1 MIKRRSKSDAPVI
14 VPKLTHPA
22 DLQATA
28 PAIFNGVFSKSLP
41 VPSRMPQME
50 LALAAASV
58 PMRDRGSMGQ
68 RSVLPLQGNVQNP
81 MQGMMQAFSQ
91 QIMQMMMSGGVGR
104 SMQHAPLPGLKL
116 FTQQPSQSPS
126 PQLMDAVQ
134 QRSSSAHRV
143 PELEPALP
151 VAAEQVE
158 EQDLRSIVP
167 QPPVPAVGGKPVARK
182 CSVDDAAAKLLA
194 AMESKKQVKKR
205 PAAAMAET
213 TEGDGDGDIPDD
225 AKPPF
230 ITIEHSR
237 SQVLYRSGIRGSGQ
251 SKVFKFSS
259 EATKAAAIRDA
270 EAMVALEKR
279 RRGL

>member
-1 MIKRRSKSDAPVI
+1 MIKRRAKSDAPAT

-22 DLQATA
+22 DLQAIA

-58 PMRDRGSMGQ
+58 PMRDRGGMGQ
-68 RSVLPLQGNVQNP
+68 RSVVPLHGNVQNP

-91 QIMQMMMSGGVGR
+91 QIMQMIMSGGVGR

-116 FTQQPSQSPS
+116 FTQQLSPSPS
-126 PQLMDAVQ
+126 PQLVDAVQ
-134 QRSSSAHRV
+134 QCTSSGSSSQRSSSAHRV
-143 PELEPALP
+143 PE
-151 VAAEQVE
+151 VE

-167 QPPVPAVGGKPVARK
+167 KPPVPAVGDKPAARK
-182 CSVDDAAAKLLA
+182 CSVDDAAANLLA
-194 AMESKKQVKKR
+194 AMEIKKQVKKR

-213 TEGDGDGDIPDD
+213 NEGDGDGDIPDD

-251 SKVFKFSS
+251 SKVFKFSC

-270 EAMVALEKR
+270 EAMVAREKR
-279 RRGL
+279 RRGI